1 MSRFPRR
8 ARRRDHPGLHLP
20 SESPVM
26 TIFARLFRLVWGGD
40 VDRALRPVLAVSL
53 VGSIANSAS
62 FPFMGI
68 WAIKELHAPQTR
80 IALTYLIGA
89 VLSGVIGYIGGHW
102 SDRIGRRPLILA
114 GWGLQAL
121 VPVALIAIGHHV
133 DL

>member
-53 VGSIANSAS
+53 VGSIAGASAY
-62 FPFMGI
+62 PFMAI
-68 WAIKELHAPQTR
+68 WAIKELHAPQGTL
-80 IALTYLIGA
+80 AFSYLIGA
-89 VLSGVIGYIGGHW
+89 GLAGLTGYAGGPLSDYIG
-102 SDRIGRRPLILA
+102 RPARLLC
-114 GWGLQAL
+114 GWGVPAL
-121 VPVALIAIGHHV
+121 RPPARLSRRG
-133 DL
+133 